1 MIDIA
6 KLKAYVNEKYV
17 AQDSSEETKLLFD
30 TNQKSIFGFARNITG
45 LSGKSPFGGFNQP
58 KEMSP
63 VKRPDFQ
70 RVKDKLKA
78 SEKQD
83 DFVRRLLYYVN
94 YKEKTH
100 PQVYN
105 AAGMTPDCFSKI
117 ISGKTKSPTR
127 INVIALAFALE
138 LNLDEA
144 QDLLSRAGYS
154 FPVPTIKEDIIFQYC
169 FEDREGPHTIDEV
182 NDALVSLG
190 FKPIGG
196 RT

>member
-1 MIDIA
+1 
-6 KLKAYVNEKYV
+6 
-17 AQDSSEETKLLFD
+17 
-30 TNQKSIFGFARNITG
+30 
-45 LSGKSPFGGFNQP
+45 
-58 KEMSP
+58 MSP

-144 QDLLSRAGYS
+144 QDLLSRAGYY